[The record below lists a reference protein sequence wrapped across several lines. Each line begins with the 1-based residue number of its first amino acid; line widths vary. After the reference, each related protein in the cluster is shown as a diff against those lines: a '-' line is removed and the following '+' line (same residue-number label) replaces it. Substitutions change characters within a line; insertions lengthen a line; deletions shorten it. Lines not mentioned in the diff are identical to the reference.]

1 VANILRLGPN
11 QSVEFQRLMHAHF
24 RDDQDLALILDALRK
39 AGLPEWPYGFRGD
52 ERERLAGEEIAR
64 LAFGRTWRGH
74 TGGGEPAFLQIGS
87 DGRMALR
94 TPTQIAIGT
103 AFVEGDLLCER
114 SEYVAFGR
122 ARCGPVYRH
131 ARGAG
136 EDGPGYT
143 YVNAEKVLHFSP
155 VE

>member
-1 VANILRLGPN
+1 
-11 QSVEFQRLMHAHF
+11 
-24 RDDQDLALILDALRK
+24 LALVLDALRE
-39 AGLPEWPYGFRGD
+39 AGLPQWPYGFRGD
-52 ERERLAGEEIAR
+52 ERERLTGEEISR
-64 LAFGRTWRGH
+64 LALGRTWQGQ
-74 TGGGEPAFLQIGS
+74 TGEGEPAFLQIGG

-94 TPTQIAIGT
+94 TPTQITVGT

-143 YVNAEKVLHFSP
+143 YVNAEEVLHFSP